1 MPNYFY
7 TAKSFDGQ
15 TKTGNI
21 VAENSRQ
28 AAKLLKE
35 EGLILIKAVL
45 PEEKERN
52 FFKFLVPQAR
62 ASATEKILM
71 ARNMW
76 IMTATGLSM
85 VRIFDILSAQART
98 KNLKKALIDMKEKIN
113 KGKSLAEALGSYPNI
128 FSELFLSMVKVGEE
142 SGTLEEVFKTLSL
155 QLEKE
160 HELKSKLQGA
170 MIYPCIILV
179 TMLSVAIIIMT
190 MVLPQLDVFFSS
202 FKTDLPFY
210 TRFVIALGKFSQ
222 KQWPF
227 LVAAP
232 IVFALVFWK
241 IAKTK
246 KGKWAIDTVLLRLP
260 FFSLLVKESNCAFL
274 IRSLSSLIASGVPI
288 VRSLEISRDV
298 VGNFYFKKA
307 VNSAVEKVKKGESL
321 AVSLRDYK
329 DIFPFGMIEMVEVG
343 EETGKTSS
351 ILKTLAEFYEQEV
364 VDASEKLSSAIEPVL
379 IVVLGVAVG
388 IFAFSIISPMY
399 SVLGS
404 IE

>member
-98 KNLKKALIDMKEKIN
+98 KNLRKALIDMKEKIN